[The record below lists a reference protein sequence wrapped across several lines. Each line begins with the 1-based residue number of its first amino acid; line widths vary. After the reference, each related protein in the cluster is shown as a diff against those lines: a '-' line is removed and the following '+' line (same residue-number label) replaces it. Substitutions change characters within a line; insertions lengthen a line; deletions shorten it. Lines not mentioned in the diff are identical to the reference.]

1 MSEKITFVVS
11 ARIGSSCNEVEIEVD
26 KAEYEA
32 AEDKNAYEQELVDSY
47 LQELV
52 AIGIGIKE

>member
-11 ARIGSSCNEVEIEVD
+11 ARIGPSQNEVEIEVD

-32 AEDKNAYEQELVDSY
+32 AEDKNAYAQELVDSY
-47 LQELV
+47 IQELV
-52 AIGIGIKE
+52 EIGIGIKE

>member
-11 ARIGSSCNEVEIEVD
+11 ARIGPSYNEVEIEVD

-47 LQELV
+47 FPDLV
-52 AIGIGIKE
+52 EIGIGIKE

>member
-11 ARIGSSCNEVEIEVD
+11 ARIGPSYNEVEIEVD

-32 AEDKNAYEQELVDSY
+32 AEDKKAYEQELVDSY

>member
-11 ARIGSSCNEVEIEVD
+11 ARIGPSKKEVEIEVD

-32 AEDKNAYEQELVDSY
+32 VEDKNAYAQELVDSY
-47 LQELV
+47 LPDLV
-52 AIGIGIKE
+52 EIGIGVKE

>member
-11 ARIGSSCNEVEIEVD
+11 AQIGPSHNEVEIEVD

-32 AEDKNAYEQELVDSY
+32 AEDKLAYEQELINLCLPNIIES
-47 LQELV
+47 
-52 AIGIGIKE
+52 GIYIKE